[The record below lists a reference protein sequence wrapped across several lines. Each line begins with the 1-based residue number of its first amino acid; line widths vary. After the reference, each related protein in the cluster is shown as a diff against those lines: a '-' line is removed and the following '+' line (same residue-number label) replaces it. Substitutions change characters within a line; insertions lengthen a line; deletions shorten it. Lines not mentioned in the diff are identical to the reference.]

1 MDTLTEVKKTS
12 INIAKYRLYLPTYH
26 EPLAP
31 DIPHYLVF
39 VHELDELLQQV
50 GAHLLAVLLA
60 PLLLDH
66 IQHLTKLVPCTHTNH
81 VFNYLPPSPLRL
93 PSGCLQKC

>member
-1 MDTLTEVKKTS
+1 MATLNEVRKTS
-12 INIAKYRLYLPTYH
+12 IDIAKYRLTYH
-26 EPLAP
+26 EPLPP

-60 PLLLDH
+60 PLLPDH
-66 IQHLTKLVPCTHTNH
+66 IQHLTTSLPALIQTRYSIIYTSIPTALAIG
-81 VFNYLPPSPLRL
+81 LPPKVL
-93 PSGCLQKC
+93 K